1 LEVHCLVAQLIGTI
15 DTHGKIYEMIIIIR
29 YVFYFIVLR
38 QITEP
43 VARLLKGKNFAYL
56 STLMKD
62 GSPQVTPTW
71 VDIDKDGN
79 SILINA
85 AEGRT
90 KHKNVSRDSRVAI
103 SISDQNNPYNM
114 VSIRGR
120 IIEQISEGADEH
132 IDRLAKK
139 YLGMDKY
146 PYRSPNEKRV
156 ILKIKP
162 EKVFHQQ
169 PPK

>member
-1 LEVHCLVAQLIGTI
+1 
-15 DTHGKIYEMIIIIR
+15 MS
-29 YVFYFIVLR
+29 

-43 VARLLKGKNFAYL
+43 VAQLIKGKNFAYL

-71 VDIDKDGN
+71 VDIDRDGN
-79 SILINA
+79 SILINT
-85 AEGRT
+85 AEGRI
-90 KHKNVSRDSRVAI
+90 KQKNVSRDPRVAI
-103 SISDQNNPYNM
+103 SVPNQNNPYNM

-120 IIEQISEGADEH
+120 VIKQIKGGADEH
-132 IDRLAKK
+132 TDRLAKK
-139 YLGMDKY
+139 YLDLDKY

-162 EKVFHQQ
+162 EKIFYQQ

>member
-1 LEVHCLVAQLIGTI
+1 MSQITKPVAQLI
-15 DTHGKIYEMIIIIR
+15 E
-29 YVFYFIVLR
+29 
-38 QITEP
+38 
-43 VARLLKGKNFAYL
+43 GKNFAYL

-62 GSPQVTPTW
+62 SSPQVTPTW
-71 VDIDKDGN
+71 VDIEKDGN
-79 SILINA
+79 SILINT
-85 AEGRT
+85 AEGRI
-90 KHKNVSRDSRVAI
+90 KHKNVSRDPRVAI
-103 SISDQNNPYNM
+103 SIADQNNPYNM

-120 IIEQISEGADEH
+120 VIEQIKEGADEH
-132 IDRLAKK
+132 TDRLAKK

-162 EKVFHQQ
+162 EKIFYQQ

>member
-1 LEVHCLVAQLIGTI
+1 MEVHCLVAQLIGTI

-29 YVFYFIVLR
+29 YVFYFIVLS

-62 GSPQVTPTW
+62 GSSQVTPTW

-79 SILINA
+79 SILINT

-90 KHKNVSRDSRVAI
+90 KHKNVSRSKSSHFNI
-103 SISDQNNPYNM
+103 
-114 VSIRGR
+114 
-120 IIEQISEGADEH
+120 
-132 IDRLAKK
+132 
-139 YLGMDKY
+139 
-146 PYRSPNEKRV
+146 
-156 ILKIKP
+156 
-162 EKVFHQQ
+162 
-169 PPK
+169 

>member
-1 LEVHCLVAQLIGTI
+1 MHFTI
-15 DTHGKIYEMIIIIR
+15 ITELSIMT
-29 YVFYFIVLR
+29 

-43 VARLLKGKNFAYL
+43 VIQLLNGKNFAYL
-56 STLMKD
+56 STLMND

-71 VDIDKDGN
+71 VDIERDDD
-79 SILINA
+79 SILINT
-85 AEGRT
+85 AEGRI
-90 KHKNVSRDSRVAI
+90 KHKNVSRDPRVAI

-120 IIEQISEGADEH
+120 VVEQITESADEH
-132 IDRLAKK
+132 TDKLAKK

-156 ILKIKP
+156 ILKIRP
-162 EKVFHQQ
+162 EKIFYQQ